1 MDLVFISKCNLFSC
15 YLKTEPHAS
24 RQLTRPC
31 LGKPSFMLL
40 IIRGRH
46 LKRESILPNWAL
58 KVTKAGKQH
67 EKNRA
72 FCWVWVG
79 SERTG
84 EKDEQEGPGLGPIL
98 PQSHP
103 RGLSKRVLVGRCQGK
118 ARPSHGPGDLT
129 CWRPQVSGDTC
140 TPALRVPTS
149 AGPVWAW
156 VLPGPWVFLW
166 TSKPAGD
173 SLGHTEHGEH

>member
-46 LKRESILPNWAL
+46 LKGESILPNWAL

-129 CWRPQVSGDTC
+129 C
-140 TPALRVPTS
+140 
-149 AGPVWAW
+149 
-156 VLPGPWVFLW
+156 
-166 TSKPAGD
+166 
-173 SLGHTEHGEH
+173 

>member
-1 MDLVFISKCNLFSC
+1 MFSC
-15 YLKTEPHAS
+15 YLKTELHAS

-46 LKRESILPNWAL
+46 LKGESILPNWAL

-84 EKDEQEGPGLGPIL
+84 EKDEQEGPGLEPIL
-98 PQSHP
+98 PRPHP
-103 RGLSKRVLVGRCQGK
+103 RRLSKEGFSGEVPRESPPQPWPRGSHLLTTPSVGGTL
-118 ARPSHGPGDLT
+118 AHLPSECPPLLSRAGLGPA
-129 CWRPQVSGDTC
+129 W
-140 TPALRVPTS
+140 ALGLPMDQQASRGLF
-149 AGPVWAW
+149 GP
-156 VLPGPWVFLW
+156 
-166 TSKPAGD
+166 
-173 SLGHTEHGEH
+173 H